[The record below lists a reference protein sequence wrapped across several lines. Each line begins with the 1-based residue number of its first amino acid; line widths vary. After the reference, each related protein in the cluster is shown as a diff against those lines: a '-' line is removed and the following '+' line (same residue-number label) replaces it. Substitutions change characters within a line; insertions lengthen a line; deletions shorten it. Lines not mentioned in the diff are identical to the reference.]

1 MKNILCFGD
10 SNTHGARPDA
20 PGRYERHERWTGLL
34 QQALGEGYY
43 VIEEGL
49 NGRTTVFD
57 DPVEI
62 DKSGWKH
69 LPSLLKSH
77 APLDLVVIM
86 LGTNDLK
93 VRFAATPLDISQ
105 GAEQLVK
112 LALASDAGRDF
123 RAPRVLLCSPIAL
136 MEETFIGEMFG
147 NRRADSLRLGDLYR
161 DVAQRNGV
169 EYLRVSDFAGPSP
182 VDGLHLDLDGHRKVA
197 EAMRSAIVGL
207 LA

>member
-20 PGRYERHERWTGLL
+20 PGRYGRHERWTGLL
-34 QQALGEGYY
+34 QRALGEGYY

-69 LPSLLKSH
+69 LPSVLKSH

-93 VRFAATPLDISQ
+93 ARFSAPPSDIAQ
-105 GAEQLVK
+105 GAEQLVR

-123 RAPRVLLCSPIAL
+123 RAPKVLLCSPIAL
-136 MEETFIGEMFG
+136 MEETFVGEMFG
-147 NRRADSLRLGDLYR
+147 NRRADSLRLGDLYF
-161 DVAQRNGV
+161 DVAQRNGIAH
-169 EYLRVSDFAGPSP
+169 LRVSDFAEPSP
-182 VDGLHLDLDGHRKVA
+182 ADGLHLDLDGHKKVA
-197 EAMRSAIVGL
+197 EAMRAKILDVLG
-207 LA
+207 